1 MQRLVVSAAFAVIL
15 AVAGARARAQQQ
27 PPEDEGRDIVA
38 VACTQCHA
46 PSAYAQLREGSQ
58 AWRFRVYDMILR
70 GAQIEPA
77 DIDKVVSYL
86 ATSFGPG
93 MSFPTQPPVAVTLPD
108 GPGKELVESSC
119 AICHG
124 LDRVVA
130 TTRPAGQWDAMVK
143 QMVFFGAPLSADQA
157 KTVTAYLST
166 RFGRP
171 GQATAAK

>member
-1 MQRLVVSAAFAVIL
+1 MHRFVLSAAFMVIL
-15 AVAGARARAQQQ
+15 AVAGAPAGAQQ
-27 PPEDEGRDIVA
+27 PPPEGEGRDIVA

-46 PSAYAQLREGSQ
+46 PSAYTQLREGSQ

-86 ATSFGPG
+86 TTSFGPG
-93 MSFPTQPPVAVTLPD
+93 TPFPTQPPVAVTLPD

-130 TTRPAGQWDAMVK
+130 TTRPASQWDAMVK

-171 GQATAAK
+171 GQEAAAK

>member
-1 MQRLVVSAAFAVIL
+1 MQRLVISAALAVIL
-15 AVAGARARAQQQ
+15 AGAGAPARAQQQ
-27 PPEDEGRDIVA
+27 PEGEGRDIVA
-38 VACTQCHA
+38 VACTQCHG
-46 PSAYAQLREGSQ
+46 SGAYTQLREGSQ

-93 MSFPTQPPVAVTLPD
+93 MPFSTQPPVAVTLPD

-130 TTRPAGQWDAMVK
+130 TTRPASQWDAMVK

-171 GQATAAK
+171 GQEAAAK

>member
-1 MQRLVVSAAFAVIL
+1 VIL
-15 AVAGARARAQQQ
+15 AVAGAPARAQQP
-27 PPEDEGRDIVA
+27 PPEGEGRDIVA

-46 PSAYAQLREGSQ
+46 PSAYTQLREGSQ

-86 ATSFGPG
+86 MTSFGPG
-93 MSFPTQPPVAVTLPD
+93 VPFPTQPPIAVTLPD
-108 GPGKELVESSC
+108 GPGKELVEGGC
-119 AICHG
+119 AICHD

-130 TTRPAGQWDAMVK
+130 TTRPARQWDAMVK
-143 QMVFFGAPLSADQA
+143 QMVFLGAPLSADQA

-171 GQATAAK
+171 GQETAAK